1 MWRCPVGDAVTI
13 DAGAGWR
20 LTLPL
25 PAASLYRRWEEIE
38 WRLPLAP
45 EKTRERLERELSS
58 VRADYAM
65 AIRDGGAA

>member
-45 EKTRERLERELSS
+45 EKTREDH
-58 VRADYAM
+58 RAAL
-65 AIRDGGAA
+65 AAYVKGEGR